1 MSIETTILKASNNLQ
16 QGGMFESH
24 TQTIEL
30 FIRDCQASPTITS
43 AFLVQEFLA
52 DITKSYGVLAVAG
65 TAFKTSNDSG
75 WDNYLP
81 NTEFG
86 EWRVRNVNV
95 RPDQDKNAF
104 RVTVT
109 QTNMGMMYSTAETPT
124 FIGSPSVS
132 VNRVSRTRNVN
143 AWRADPEMWPEEL
156 GLFKDPGEGTKGWGA
171 ILNNCSTDWAFC
183 STGRDI
189 EGTSI
194 DINGGQAT
202 QFNIGQEQITIEF
215 LARSPYVDALDETKN
230 DAQWTYLYWLQ
241 NLLNTR
247 NAEEWFGFA
256 PGYLL
261 VVDIAIQPMHHEFKR
276 VTMTLLYD
284 KWKHASQ
291 RPWVTK
297 TGIVA
302 YTNSCPATIDPPDPD
317 IGDPLVNLTAS
328 VVGWLQPYQTL
339 GSFGT
344 DPEELF
350 PQFVFQDAWLKL
362 GGNTATNYT
371 PAVEGNCGA

>member
-1 MSIETTILKASNNLQ
+1 MTIEITILKGSNNLQ
-16 QGGMFESH
+16 QGGLFENH

-30 FIRDCQASPTITS
+30 FIRDCQAVPTITS

-52 DITKSYGVLAVAG
+52 DTTKSYGVLAVAG
-65 TAFKTSNDSG
+65 TAFKTKGDGS

-86 EWRVRNVNV
+86 EWRVRNVSIK
-95 RPDQDKNAF
+95 PGQDKNAF

-109 QTNMGMMYSTAETPT
+109 QTNMGMMYTTAETPS
-124 FIGSPSVS
+124 FLGAPSIS

-143 AWRADPEMWPEEL
+143 AWRSDPELYTESL
-156 GLFKDPGEGTKGWGA
+156 GLFSDAGSPEDGWGA
-171 ILNNCSTDWAFC
+171 ILNNCSSDWAFC

-194 DINGGQAT
+194 DINGGTPT

-230 DAQWTYLYWLQ
+230 DAQWTNLYWLQ

-247 NAEEWFGFA
+247 NAEAWFGFD

-261 VVDIAIQPMHHEFKR
+261 VTDVAIQPMHHEFKR
-276 VTMTLLYD
+276 VTLTLIYD

-302 YTNSCPATIDPPDPD
+302 YTNNCPTEVDP
-317 IGDPLVNLTAS
+317 GDSEAGSPIVNLTAS
-328 VVGWLQPYQTL
+328 SVGWLQPHQKL

-344 DPEELF
+344 NPEELF
-350 PQFVFQDAWLKL
+350 PQFVFADAWLKL
-362 GGNTATNYT
+362 AGSNGSAYTA
-371 PAVEGNCGA
+371 AVEGTCE